1 MTIDL
6 ELLMLYDL
14 VDNIDHSTNHSIKHL
29 EYAMNTVNQTV
40 KENNAAFQLSME
52 VTRSEFN
59 DTLANISRKID
70 KRIDLFEGKIHNYTL
85 VSNQTLSEISE
96 EMKTLQTLLNETIKE
111 IDEELQS
118 INFTTASYKDEI
130 TEEIQQIVPQTLN
143 ATTAILEQKILSL
156 HTNLS
161 SDLNETWFKI
171 NNSLD
176 TQASMLT
183 NNFTHD
189 LDSRDQEFVLQL
201 QQLFNNSETYN
212 ESLNVLQGQYDL
224 IANNMSSGI
233 SAGQILS
240 QYILPMQELITS
252 LNHTILSQNT
262 TFVTNFKDLERSISY
277 ELNMTDAKYL
287 ELNQTLFRLT
297 TDNNQS
303 PVFTDQLNATIR
315 QSKSFRYASFSKS

>member
-1 MTIDL
+1 MTVIFFFFFQAEDGIRD
-6 ELLMLYDL
+6 DL
-14 VDNIDHSTNHSIKHL
+14 VTG
-29 EYAMNTVNQTV
+29 VQTC
-40 KENNAAFQLSME
+40 ALP
-52 VTRSEFN
+52 
-59 DTLANISRKID
+59 I
-70 KRIDLFEGKIHNYTL
+70 
-85 VSNQTLSEISE
+85 
-96 EMKTLQTLLNETIKE
+96 
-111 IDEELQS
+111 
-118 INFTTASYKDEI
+118 
-130 TEEIQQIVPQTLN
+130 
-143 ATTAILEQKILSL
+143 SL

-183 NNFTHD
+183 DNFTHD

-262 TFVTNFKDLERSISY
+262 TFVTNFKDLEPSNSY

-287 ELNQTLFRLT
+287 ELNQTLFRQT

-303 PVFTDQLNATIR
+303 PVFTDQLNATIG
-315 QSKSFRYASFSKS
+315 QSKSFCYASFSKSQYLNYDAINCTYFKSHDFQMSI